1 MCSILGGMEP
11 LYVLHLRLASIGVIP
26 WPVFSNEAYASL
38 VEAIRAGELGPAAIV
53 ELEPERLL
61 EAA

>member
-1 MCSILGGMEP
+1 MCSIIGGMEP

-26 WPVFSNEAYASL
+26 WPVFSDEAYQAL
-38 VEAIRAGELGPAAIV
+38 IAAVDAGELGRACII
-53 ELEPERLL
+53 ELECEALP